1 MRKVFVYGIMILV
14 TCATG
19 LCDSLI
25 GNDFIE
31 SEFENLYPP
40 KTLSASR
47 YDAHIDS
54 DSDGWS
60 NYAEARY
67 SSVVSNVSP
76 SSFNEHPTPTLNLK
90 VTYDGSYFS
99 EHLVVNV
106 YRDSSMQGKP
116 TAVFNISLGTQKKQ
130 YNLELKQPTTGSL
143 VEGPC
148 AIFAH
153 LDLNQDGNWNAGE
166 PCGVLPMDVS
176 FRSVTPVVL
185 NIGWSQNSAEIALCD
200 FKKDYFRY
208 DFKTGLRTEDVLFGS
223 DIAGIPISKDLKRFR
238 VRMFKQRGITRST
251 ILDKWLTNR
260 NYLHEGDFIRR
271 SQRGTNNMLFGFNYG
286 LQAESTAAIYKIYV
300 GTEEVLTDNL
310 LVYTYT
316 NRMSTV
322 QDNGEEYPDP
332 KIISPMNYEKVY
344 EATPVFKWSMHEDFS
359 SFYLTIRKGT
369 STGPTVYESGLLT
382 VPTRNVSDGTYTFRP
397 DLFANNKLPS
407 GHVFTT
413 NTIYYYRFAGG
424 DSTKYDDGSVIL
436 DDTYKLSNWVT
447 FNLATALTVTSN
459 KTDYCIVP
467 VVVRYSDPPQGFSD
481 AGMLYVL
488 AYDTPDFTGPIM
500 GGFNMR
506 IDNTVWNTI
515 TNPANTTVTG
525 NVVGLVPSASAN
537 EYYFTAFMDS
547 NNNKERDV
555 WESWGYS
562 NYTGTNIIVSSSTKL
577 SDTSVY
583 RSLYGKMRAPYDP
596 KSFSVSA
603 GVTNTTVIIDI
614 EECDTDNDGLPD
626 IYEYEQNP
634 GGEFLKY
641 Q

>member
-54 DSDGWS
+54 DGDGWS

-67 SSVVSNVSP
+67 SSVVSNASP
-76 SSFNEHPTPTLNLK
+76 SSFNEHPAPTLNLK
-90 VTYDGSYFS
+90 VTYDGWNFG

-106 YRDSSMQGKP
+106 YRDSSMQGEP
-116 TAVFNISLGTQKKQ
+116 TAVFNISLGIQKKQ
-130 YNLELKQPTTGSL
+130 YNLELKQPTRGFL

-148 AIFAH
+148 AIFAY
-153 LDLNQDGNWNAGE
+153 LDLNQNENWNAGE
-166 PCGVLPMDVS
+166 PCGVLPMDFS
-176 FRSVTPVVL
+176 SGSVTPDEL

-200 FKKDYFRY
+200 FRKDYFRF
-208 DFKTGLRTEDVLFGS
+208 DFKVGMRTEDVLFGGNAGLP
-223 DIAGIPISKDLKRFR
+223 IAKDLKAFR
-238 VRMFKQRGITRST
+238 VRMQKQASSGSSI
-251 ILDKWLTNR
+251 ILDKILTNR
-260 NYLHEGDFIRR
+260 DYLHEGDFIRR
-271 SQRGTNNMLFGFNYG
+271 IGFNYG
-286 LQAESTAAIYKIYV
+286 LKADSTDAIYKIYV
-300 GTEEVLTDNL
+300 GTENVLTDNL

-322 QDNGEEYPDP
+322 LDNGAEYPEP
-332 KIISPMNYEKVY
+332 TIISPINYEKVY

-359 SFYLTIRKGT
+359 SFYLTIKKG
-369 STGPTVYESGLLT
+369 SSQGPTVYESGLLT

-397 DLFANNKLPS
+397 DLFANNRLSS
-407 GHVFTT
+407 GHIFTT
-413 NTIYYYRFAGG
+413 NTIYYYRFQGG
-424 DSTKYDDGSVIL
+424 DSTKFDDGVGGNL
-436 DDTYKLSNWVT
+436 DDYKVSDWVT

-467 VVVRYSDPPQGFSD
+467 VVVRYSDPPQGLSD
-481 AGMLYVL
+481 AGCVLYVL

-500 GGFNMR
+500 GRFNMV
-506 IDNTVWNTI
+506 IDNTVLSTI
-515 TNPANTTVTG
+515 NNPANTTVTG
-525 NVVGLVPSASAN
+525 NVVGLVPSAFAN
-537 EYYFTAFMDS
+537 EYYFTAYIDFN
-547 NNNKERDV
+547 NNNKRDV
-555 WESWGYS
+555 FEPWGYS

-583 RSLYGKMRAPYDP
+583 RSLYGKMRSPYDP
-596 KSFSVSA
+596 RSFSVSA

-614 EECDTDNDGLPD
+614 ENCDTDNDGLSD
-626 IYEYEQNP
+626 IYEYLQNP
-634 GGEFLKY
+634 GAFFLKH